1 MNLKALKCSKFKVS
15 VFYMYKYLYY
25 IYLILIIKY
34 GLIYE
39 SVQCCFCFC
48 FKIYKLVIGI
58 FKNKVDC
65 GWGKTSKSV

>member
-1 MNLKALKCSKFKVS
+1 
-15 VFYMYKYLYY
+15 MYKYLYY